1 MKNIKK
7 IGTQCFIIL
16 YPEAKEIPSLGGGS
30 SVPLETS
37 PQVILGAGTSKHI
50 AVISS
55 NTFHGLLPG
64 QPSRNWIPT
73 LPIHVPPRQNKSFP
87 AHPGLSI
94 TELSEFLFY
103 LSLYLR
109 DSPPPHQKKSAL
121 PTSSSLFSSWAPMTL
136 SSGNFMTL

>member
-16 YPEAKEIPSLGGGS
+16 YSEAKEILSLGGGS

-37 PQVILGAGTSKHI
+37 PQVILGAGTAKHI

-64 QPSRNWIPT
+64 QPSRNWTPT

-94 TELSEFLFY
+94 TALSEFLFY
-103 LSLYLR
+103 LSSHPR
-109 DSPPPHQKKSAL
+109 DSPPPPPKSAL
-121 PTSSSLFSSWAPMTL
+121 PSSSSLFSSWAPMTL